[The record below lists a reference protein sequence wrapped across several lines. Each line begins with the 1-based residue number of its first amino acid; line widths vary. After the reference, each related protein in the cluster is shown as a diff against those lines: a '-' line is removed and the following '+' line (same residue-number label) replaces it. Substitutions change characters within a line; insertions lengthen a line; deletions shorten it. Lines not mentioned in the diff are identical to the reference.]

1 MRRYLRASGRFD
13 NDPEMTASASSEVAE
28 LRARL
33 EKSEATRAKLRAS
46 LIALKVRRLATRA
59 TTPSPPPP
67 LTPPPPPAS
76 PHPEN
81 PPPLR
86 FIRPDAPHPP
96 PPPAPLTPTSI
107 LVLHPSG
114 ARECYSFCP

>member
-1 MRRYLRASGRFD
+1 
-13 NDPEMTASASSEVAE
+13 MTASASSEVAE

-67 LTPPPPPAS
+67 PNAAPAPRVTPPRKSASTRVHPTRRTPPPVPP
-76 PHPEN
+76 
-81 PPPLR
+81 R
-86 FIRPDAPHPP
+86 
-96 PPPAPLTPTSI
+96 APLTPTTI